1 MFVIIVSA
9 KRNVYCN
16 VKLEREL
23 MRLQSSLPAA
33 WPFQERRFRTPVL
46 QWHRRQP
53 FRSERDIQS
62 LLNSPN
68 LNKRHNYECR
78 FNLRSAFCP
87 ISKENSI
94 FFSASDY
101 GIGPRVGGVGYWDFY
116 PPYSMFLT
124 APLSLLLSCHFRC

>member
-16 VKLEREL
+16 LKLEREL

-68 LNKRHNYECR
+68 LDKRHHYEKS
-78 FNLRSAFCP
+78 NVVLIYVLLSVQLVKK
-87 ISKENSI
+87 IQ
-94 FFSASDY
+94 FFSQPLITGLARGSV
-101 GIGPRVGGVGYWDFY
+101 GWEAGP
-116 PPYSMFLT
+116 STL
-124 APLSLLLSCHFRC
+124 PLILCS